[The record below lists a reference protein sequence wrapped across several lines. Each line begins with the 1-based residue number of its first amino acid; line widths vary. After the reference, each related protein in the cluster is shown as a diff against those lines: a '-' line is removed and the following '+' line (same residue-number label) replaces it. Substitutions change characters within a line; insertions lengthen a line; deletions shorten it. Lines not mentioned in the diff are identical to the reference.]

1 MNDDQLQFKPVFNL
15 KKKKKTPGDKL
26 KGYIFILRE

>member
-1 MNDDQLQFKPVFNL
+1 MNDDQLQFKPVSIFF
-15 KKKKKTPGDKL
+15 KKKTPEDKL